1 MVKNVVFSAREDHE
15 IIKGV
20 VNKLKTISDINLY
33 FHDPT
38 KKFFSLSRMPQSINK
53 ADLIIAKVRNDCS
66 IDLLHFAKINK
77 IPTLHNID
85 TVLMCKNK
93 IALDYALR
101 RVFKINSQIRKFF
114 SLPNSWNNNITDV
127 QKFKK
132 WATPKLPIVLKSHYQ
147 HDKYNRF
154 NFLVRKIEEV
164 DKFCERYKHFL
175 YYDIYIQKFIECDGF
190 ERKIYVIG
198 DKTFGIIR
206 ENPIYIFLKE
216 KPDNIDVDTIKRK
229 EFKITEEIHE
239 LAQIL
244 SKELNLKIFGF
255 DLIQP
260 VNSNRYYFI
269 DLNDFPGFRG
279 IKGIEKI
286 LADYIINYIKDLMD
300 NEKG

>member
-1 MVKNVVFSAREDHE
+1 MPKNIIFSVREHE
-15 IIKGV
+15 IINSV
-20 VNKLKTISDINLY
+20 INKLKTVSDVNFY

-38 KKFFSLSRMPQSINK
+38 KNFFNLSRMPKSIK
-53 ADLIIAKVRNDCS
+53 EADLIIVKVRNDCS

-77 IPTLHNID
+77 IPTLHSVN

-101 RVFKINSQIRKFF
+101 RVFKTHPQIRKHFA
-114 SLPNSWNNNITDV
+114 LPNSWNNNITDV
-127 QKFKK
+127 KKFKK

-154 NFLVRKIEEV
+154 NFLVRKIEEI
-164 DKFCERYKHFL
+164 DIFCERYKHLL

-206 ENPIYIFLKE
+206 ENPIYIYLKK
-216 KPDNIDVDTIKRK
+216 KPDNIDVDTIKRE
-229 EFKITEEIHE
+229 EFKITKEIHN

-244 SKELNLKIFGF
+244 SKEMNLKIFGF

-260 VNSNRYYFI
+260 VNSNKYYFI

-279 IKGIEKI
+279 IKNIESI
-286 LADYIINYIKDLMD
+286 LSDYLINFIKTS
-300 NEKG
+300 

>member
-1 MVKNVVFSAREDHE
+1 MPKNIVFSVREHE
-15 IIKGV
+15 IMNSVI
-20 VNKLKTISDINLY
+20 NKLKTVSDLNLY

-38 KKFFSLSRMPQSINK
+38 KKFFNLSRMPKAIK
-53 ADLIIAKVRNDCS
+53 EADLIIVKVRNDCS

-77 IPTLHNID
+77 ISTLHSVD

-101 RVFKINSQIRKFF
+101 KVFKTNPQIRKHFT
-114 SLPNSWNNNITDV
+114 LPNSWNNNVTDV

-132 WATPKLPIVLKSHYQ
+132 WATPKLPIVLKSHFQ

-154 NFLVRKIEEV
+154 NFLVRKIEEI
-164 DKFCERYKHFL
+164 DIFCERYKHLL

-206 ENPIYIFLKE
+206 ENPIYIYLKK
-216 KPDNIDVDTIKRK
+216 KPDNIDVDTIKRR
-229 EFKITEEIHE
+229 EFKITKEIHN

-244 SKELNLKIFGF
+244 SKEMNLKIFGF
-255 DLIQP
+255 DLVQP
-260 VNSNRYYFI
+260 VNSNKYYFI

-279 IKGIEKI
+279 IKNIESI
-286 LADYIINYIKDLMD
+286 LSDYLINFIKTS
-300 NEKG
+300 

>member
-15 IIKGV
+15 IIKSV
-20 VNKLKTISDINLY
+20 INKLKTISNINLY
-33 FHDPT
+33 IHDPT
-38 KKFFSLSRMPQSINK
+38 KKFFNLSRMPQSINK
-53 ADLIIAKVRNDCS
+53 ADLIITKVRNDCS

-77 IPTLHNID
+77 IPTLHSVD

-93 IALDYALR
+93 IALEYFVR
-101 RVFKINSQIRKFF
+101 RVFKNNPQIRKHFA
-114 SLPNSWNNNITDV
+114 LPNSWNNNITDV
-127 QKFKK
+127 KKFKK
-132 WATPKLPIVLKSHYQ
+132 WATPKLPIVLKSHFQ

-154 NFLVRKIEEV
+154 NFLVRKIDEV
-164 DKFCERYKHFL
+164 EVFCERYKHLL

-206 ENPIYIFLKE
+206 ENPIYIYLKK

-229 EFKITEEIHE
+229 EFKVTKEIHN

-244 SKELNLKIFGF
+244 SKEMNLKIFGF
-255 DLIQP
+255 DLVQP
-260 VNSNRYYFI
+260 VNSNKYYFI

-279 IKGIEKI
+279 IKNIESI
-286 LADYIINYIKDLMD
+286 LSDYLINFIKTS
-300 NEKG
+300 

>member
-1 MVKNVVFSAREDHE
+1 MVKKVVFSAREDHE
-15 IIKGV
+15 IIKSV
-20 VNKLKTISDINLY
+20 INKLRTVPDVKLY

-38 KKFFSLSRMPQSINK
+38 KKFFNLSRMPKAIK
-53 ADLIIAKVRNDCS
+53 EADLIIAKIRNDCS

-77 IPTLHNID
+77 IPTLHNVD
-85 TVLMCKNK
+85 TVLTCKNK
-93 IALDYALR
+93 ISLDYFLR
-101 RVFKINSQIRKFF
+101 KVFKNNPQIRKNFA
-114 SLPNSWNNNITDV
+114 LPNSWNNNITDV

-132 WATPKLPIVLKSHYQ
+132 WATPKLPIVLKSHFQ

-154 NFLVRKIEEV
+154 NFLVRKIEEI
-164 DKFCERYKHFL
+164 DIFCERYKHLL

-206 ENPIYIFLKE
+206 ENPIYIYLKK

-229 EFKITEEIHE
+229 EFKITKEIHN
-239 LAQIL
+239 LAQIV
-244 SKELNLKIFGF
+244 SKEMNLKIFGF

-260 VNSNRYYFI
+260 VNSNKYYFI

-279 IKGIEKI
+279 IKNIESI
-286 LADYIINYIKDLMD
+286 LSDYLINFIKTS
-300 NEKG
+300 

>member
-1 MVKNVVFSAREDHE
+1 MVKKVVFSAREDHE
-15 IIKGV
+15 IIKSV
-20 VNKLKTISDINLY
+20 INKLRTVPDVKLY

-38 KKFFSLSRMPQSINK
+38 KKFFNLSRMPKAIK
-53 ADLIIAKVRNDCS
+53 EADLIIAKIRNDCS
-66 IDLLHFAKINK
+66 IDLLHYANLYDIL
-77 IPTLHNID
+77 TLHDIN
-85 TVLMCKNK
+85 TVLTCKNK

-101 RVFKINSQIRKFF
+101 RIFKNNPQIRKYFV
-114 SLPNSWNNNITDV
+114 LPSSWNNNVTDIK
-127 QKFKK
+127 KFKK
-132 WATPKLPIVLKSHYQ
+132 WATPKLPIVLKSHFQ

-154 NFLVRKIEEV
+154 NFLVRKIEEIDV
-164 DKFCERYKHFL
+164 FCERYKHLL

-206 ENPIYIFLKE
+206 ENPIYIYLKK

-229 EFKITEEIHE
+229 EFKITKEIHN

-244 SKELNLKIFGF
+244 SKEMNLKIFGF

-260 VNSNRYYFI
+260 VNSNKYYFI

-279 IKGIEKI
+279 IKNIESI
-286 LADYIINYIKDLMD
+286 LSDYLINFIKTS
-300 NEKG
+300 